1 MPEKTK
7 TAQSRAGESRLSHRC
22 RHRVPEKTKT
32 AQSRVGKSRLSH
44 RCRHRVPVKTAESL
58 LRQIRADRQSRRLI
72 PTQIRTEKTG
82 EKRKK
87 DRRDRRRIRA
97 DRGEFLP
104 QDPGAGRTSVGHPVR
119 KVLREES
126 EALE

>member
-7 TAQSRAGESRLSHRC
+7 TAQSRAGE
-22 RHRVPEKTKT
+22 
-32 AQSRVGKSRLSH
+32 SRLSH

-72 PTQIRTEKTG
+72 PMQIRTEKTG

-87 DRRDRRRIRA
+87 
-97 DRGEFLP
+97 LP
-104 QDPGAGRTSVGHPVR
+104 MNQASV
-119 KVLREES
+119 
-126 EALE
+126 